1 MRSQAVETA
10 VVATSPRKV
19 LHTPLCQRRVNPCIL
34 HCGDALLPPLLALVD
49 LLHHVTC
56 CRQDCD
62 QVLWSSCTLSWCC
75 HPASDKSL
83 RLPGKSLPAT
93 PRSLSSPE
101 RTGQDHHLDDRGTRR
116 HTAANEG
123 REGARAATQEE
134 RLRRNQ
140 RLPAS
145 HLPPLTWATRH
156 SSTAFAKLATRAL
169 IPRCGIHG
177 SSQVLHEAWRRVN
190 LAIYFV
196 FQTL

>member
-1 MRSQAVETA
+1 MCTIWCSSSTPELVLCLLSAMYIGMCA
-10 VVATSPRKV
+10 LSPINRLSCPV
-19 LHTPLCQRRVNPCIL
+19 LPGAHKGPSGDQLRIFKDCVLVFRPLTKF
-34 HCGDALLPPLLALVD
+34 PP
-49 LLHHVTC
+49 
-56 CRQDCD
+56 Q
-62 QVLWSSCTLSWCC
+62 
-75 HPASDKSL
+75 SL
-83 RLPGKSLPAT
+83 RLPGKSLPVT
-93 PRSLSSPE
+93 LRSSSSPE
-101 RTGQDHHLDDRGTRR
+101 RIGQDHHLDDRGTRH

-145 HLPPLTWATRH
+145 HLPPSTWATRH

-169 IPRCGIHG
+169 IPRCGIRG